1 MTESNRTKRR
11 SSGEREDS
19 KRRPIGKA
27 DYEALASFR
36 YALRR
41 FLAFSKRA
49 AESVGLRPQQHQA
62 LLAIEGYPGRPEITV
77 GELAERLQIR
87 HHSAVGLVD
96 RLVSLDLVRRRQG
109 EEDRRVVY
117 VGLTSKGRS
126 LLERLSVAHREEL
139 KTVAPAVSALLRQLG
154 HTG

>member
-1 MTESNRTKRR
+1 MTDRKPTKRR
-11 SSGEREDS
+11 PLG
-19 KRRPIGKA
+19 KRDIRPIGKA
-27 DYEALASFR
+27 DYEALATFR

-62 LLAIEGYPGRPEITV
+62 LLAIEGYPGREQITV

-96 RLVSLDLVRRRQG
+96 RLVSLGLVERRHG

-117 VGLTSKGRS
+117 VTVTSQGRS

-139 KTVAPAVSALLRQLG
+139 KNVAPAVYAVLRQFG
-154 HTG
+154 YTG